1 MATNFWDYES
11 WGNKFDPSKLG
22 GAQQT
27 FRYDPSWGGSGE
39 NSLAS
44 MLPMFVQQS
53 PGALQ
58 SLGLAEADLGYVPG
72 RYENDSYVAD
82 QWNLSDAAKKALS
95 GLSVDEL
102 GYGGGKTVKA
112 LKDGDGNILG
122 MSKPISPAGGDLLE
136 NAIMGIVAAGTGGI
150 LGQALGFLPGAMN
163 PLQPST
169 WGGAATA
176 SNTGV
181 PFELGNMG
189 GATSFPVSS
198 SAGAASGSALPA
210 LGSTTSGPGLTL
222 GGVSAGGGA
231 ASSPYALGGATLG
244 GSATG
249 MGSPGTLASVLGG
262 AAKTVGGKNIGNVL
276 SGLASV
282 YTNNRAQESNKQL
295 YNNLLGDFG
304 QDSSYAKALRQEL
317 DRRDAA
323 SGRRSQYG
331 PREVELQAKLAE
343 QRGRNATTLAALMS
357 GQNAALQNMIRGG
370 LTLGKDL
377 GVDNILGDVGEGLW
391 EGLENS
397 YFWKGLFGD

>member
-397 YFWKGLFGD
+397 DFWKGLFGD